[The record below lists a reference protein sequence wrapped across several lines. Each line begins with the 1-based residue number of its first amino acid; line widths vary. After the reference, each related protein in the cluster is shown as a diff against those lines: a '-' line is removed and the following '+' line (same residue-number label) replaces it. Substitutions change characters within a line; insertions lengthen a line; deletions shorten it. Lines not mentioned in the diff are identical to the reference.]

1 MQTLAEYLSPFA
13 CHTLPLTYKQSRNPI
28 NQRSVRLL
36 KETKFSTL
44 QKNRTYS
51 SGMLHCLKFEMTTN
65 SSRKAA
71 SLV

>member
-13 CHTLPLTYKQSRNPI
+13 CHALSLKYKYSRNSI
-28 NQRSVRLL
+28 NQPHVRLV

-51 SGMLHCLKFEMTTN
+51 SGMLRCFTFEMITK
-65 SSRKAA
+65 S
-71 SLV
+71 